1 MNEAVVGPP
10 ELVKNI
16 ELKVAVLVER
26 GLNDDTALLIG
37 VAAEIIKFFLGEEF
51 MERYIRLSET
61 PDNFMCNGFN
71 DSNAYRMVYQDRVAL
86 LADFLFKLNAD
97 REFKELVKR
106 FNSNRDIRSVFTEA
120 MSASSFKDKTFN
132 VEMVTAS
139 GIKTHDF
146 DFKAINY
153 RTEINVEV
161 TACTNDRFSYKNLSN
176 VLAAKRK
183 QLPNNAPAILF
194 CDILERWLSHYPDLK
209 FGVMQTTFD
218 FFKKSRRINAIVYV
232 IPVFDKYDSCLRV
245 ERCDSFLPEHF
256 DSGGGNER
264 CNWSSARF

>member
-1 MNEAVVGPP
+1 
-10 ELVKNI
+10 
-16 ELKVAVLVER
+16 
-26 GLNDDTALLIG
+26 
-37 VAAEIIKFFLGEEF
+37 
-51 MERYIRLSET
+51 
-61 PDNFMCNGFN
+61 
-71 DSNAYRMVYQDRVAL
+71 
-86 LADFLFKLNAD
+86 
-97 REFKELVKR
+97 
-106 FNSNRDIRSVFTEA
+106 

-194 CDILERWLSHYPDLK
+194 CDIPERWLSHYPDLK

-218 FFKKSRRINAIVYV
+218 FFKKSRRINAIVYYV
-232 IPVFDKYDSCLRV
+232 MHQIRHLKSAVVSTTINVPLF
-245 ERCDSFLPEHF
+245 
-256 DSGGGNER
+256 N
-264 CNWSSARF
+264 SSARYQTDLSFLCEDVPGSRSLLKSAVKGSVSSPFFDSFMYWGLISKFRTDH